1 MTPLDWINFIKA
13 ARVFFDQIIFARQDI
28 MNRIAV
34 FVFIRQIFYG
44 HLKINAIRVGSEK
57 RKGSLNSRVVAL
69 ANLRNRSQ
77 VQGSTFR
84 VKDKER
90 Q

>member
-13 ARVFFDQIIFARQDI
+13 AKVFFDQIIFARQDI

-34 FVFIRQIFYG
+34 FVFIRNP
-44 HLKINAIRVGSEK
+44 KINVIGVGSEK
-57 RKGSLNSRVVAL
+57 WKGSLNSRVVVL

>member
-1 MTPLDWINFIKA
+1 MTPLDWIHFIKA
-13 ARVFFDQIIFARQDI
+13 AKVFFDQIIFARQDI

-34 FVFIRQIFYG
+34 FVFIRNP
-44 HLKINAIRVGSEK
+44 KINVIGVGSEK
-57 RKGSLNSRVVAL
+57 WKGSLNSGVVVL